1 MSEKVILGIDT
12 SCDDTGIGVVRGG
25 RVAANV
31 VASQTV
37 LHAAYG
43 GVMPEQ
49 ASREHLAVIDT
60 VLAQALTQAE
70 VTLQEVTHIAATYG
84 PGLVGALLVGLSYA
98 KGLAWARGLPFVP
111 VHHLEGHIASAL
123 GASDPAESTEPPF
136 LCLIASGGHT
146 SLFDVR
152 AWGDYRELGRSR
164 DDAAGEAFD
173 KAARLLG
180 LGYPGGPA
188 LSRLAATGNPDAHP
202 FTLPLRGQKGFDFSF
217 SGLKTALSLLVQEQP
232 DTGGASITR
241 AVITKADIAASFERV
256 VVESLVQT
264 TLRAAKATG
273 YGTLVVAGGVA
284 ANARLRERLQEA
296 PLNVRVPPLSL
307 ATDNGAMIALAA
319 HARLAAGLGTGDLS
333 ANALDVDAAPYLPL
347 SDTSRTRDESAFS

>member
-1 MSEKVILGIDT
+1 MKETVILGVDT
-12 SCDDTGIGVVRGG
+12 SCDDTGVGVVRGG
-25 RVAANV
+25 RVVANV
-31 VASQTV
+31 VASQTA
-37 LHAAYG
+37 LHTAYG

-49 ASREHLAVIDT
+49 ASREHLSVIDT
-60 VLAQALTQAE
+60 VLTRALLEAD
-70 VTLQEVTHIAATYG
+70 VTLDDVTHVAATYG
-84 PGLVGALLVGLSYA
+84 PGLVGALLVGLTYA

-123 GASDPAESTEPPF
+123 GASALGASALGASSLTENAEPPF

-152 AWGDYRELGRSR
+152 AWGDYGELGRSR

-188 LSRLAATGNPDAHP
+188 LGRLAATGDPDAYP

-217 SGLKTALSLLVQEQP
+217 SGLKTAVSVLLQRQP
-232 DTGGASITR
+232 DAD
-241 AVITKADIAASFERV
+241 KADVAASFEHAI
-256 VVESLVQT
+256 VESLVRT
-264 TLRAAKATG
+264 TLRAAAATG

-284 ANARLRERLQEA
+284 ANLRLRERLQET
-296 PLNVRVPPLSL
+296 PLTVRVPPFEL

-319 HARLAAGLGTGDLS
+319 HARLQAGLDEGDLS
-333 ANALDVDAAPYLPL
+333 VDATPYLPL
-347 SDTSRTRDESAFS
+347 SDASRTRDESARS